1 MDSIRF
7 SIEKPVT
14 IIVGIIFVVLFG
26 VISLATMSYQLSPTV
41 TEPEITV
48 TTTWTGATPYNIE
61 REIIEEQEKVLKGI
75 PGLIEMESESFDGM
89 GSITLKFKI
98 GTNIDDALLR
108 VSNKLNEVP
117 EYPENVDKPVIN
129 PTGSAASP
137 VIWLILH
144 TMDDNPRS
152 IYSYRTYFENEI
164 RQYLDR
170 VRGVADLAFHGG
182 TEKEM
187 HIIVNPKK
195 LAAYGLTL
203 TELVSILRSE
213 NVNISSGIMGIERR
227 DYRIRTVGEF
237 NSVEEIENIVIKS
250 TGQQRILLSDL
261 AQVSFGYEKLNN
273 VMFHNGKE
281 ALAIGVKPEPDTNV
295 LELTNT
301 IDEVVDWLNKEKLA
315 KEKVHLEWVHDQRPY
330 INGAIRLVKN
340 NIIIGGI
347 LAISVL
353 LIFLR
358 NVSSTVIIATSI
370 PISIL
375 GTFVFLNAFGRNLN
389 VVSLAGI
396 SFAVGMLVD
405 NAIVVLENIDRH
417 KKTGKSAFQAAYE
430 GTKEVW
436 GAILAST
443 LTTIAVFLPIVFV
456 KEEAGQLFRDIAIAV
471 TCAVGLSFFVSVF
484 VIPMFSEQLFR
495 TFKTKKKSF
504 IKAGVF
510 VKAGTIVL
518 EMIMALVVLVIK
530 SGKTRIITIFVLTA
544 FSIISTILLLPKME
558 YLPQGNRNLVMSILV
573 PPPGLSYKERVDI
586 GRHIASQLDP
596 YMQKDHNGFPGI
608 SNVFYI
614 GAETMMLFGAKCMY
628 EDRAGELVPLF
639 MRTIHSI
646 PGMYGV
652 SLQAGIFET
661 GIGEGRTIE
670 VDISGSDM
678 NQIVQASGTMF
689 GMITKELPDAQIRP
703 IPSLEILFPELKIVP
718 LRDRLMAAGMS
729 TYELGLALD
738 ILMDGRKIGYFK
750 QEGQKKIDLIVK
762 ASEEAIYTPEILYN
776 SLVSIPDGSVLPV
789 YSLSQ
794 LERTTGITQI
804 RHLERDRTITLQ
816 VTPPETIP
824 LQEAMETIEGNI
836 LQPLK
841 KQSMLQG
848 INVRLAGAADK
859 LTITRNALQ
868 WNFVLA
874 IVITYLLMSA
884 LFGNFAYPLIIMF
897 TVPLAAAGGF
907 IGLKLVNIFVASQ
920 PFDIL
925 TMLGFVI
932 LIGVVVNNAILIV
945 YQALNNVRFQGMNHH
960 DAVMESTRTRL
971 RPIFMS
977 AFTSIFGMLPL
988 VIAPGPGS
996 ELYRG
1001 LGSVM
1006 LGGLAFS
1013 TIFTIFLIPAI
1024 LMFAIKMEK
1033 PEKMKS

>member
-1 MDSIRF
+1 MNSIRF

-26 VISLATMSYQLSPTV
+26 VISLLTMTYQLSPTI

-48 TTTWTGATPYNIE
+48 TTTWVGATPYNIE

-75 PGLIEMESESFDGM
+75 PGLVEMESESFDGM
-89 GSITLKFKI
+89 GSITLKFTI
-98 GTNIDDALLR
+98 ETRIDDALLR

-117 EYPENVDKPVIN
+117 EYPENVDKPIIN

-137 VIWLILH
+137 VIWIILH
-144 TMDDNPRS
+144 ATEDNPRS
-152 IYSYRTYFENEI
+152 IYSYRTYFEDEV

-170 VRGVADLAFHGG
+170 VKGVADLAIHGG
-182 TEKEM
+182 TDKEM
-187 HIIVNPKK
+187 HIIINPQKM
-195 LAAYGLTL
+195 AAYGVTI
-203 TELVSILRSE
+203 TELVSLLKAE

-227 DYRIRTVGEF
+227 DYRIRTIGEF
-237 NSVEEIENIVIKS
+237 NSAKEIENIIIKS
-250 TGQQRILLSDL
+250 DGQQRIVLSDL
-261 AQVSFGYEKLNN
+261 AKVSFGYEKLSN
-273 VMFHNGKE
+273 VMLHNGEE
-281 ALAIGVKPEPDTNV
+281 AIAIGVKPESGVNV

-301 IDEVVDWLNKEKLA
+301 IYEVVDWLNKEKLA
-315 KEKVHLEWVHDQRPY
+315 EEKVYLKWVYDQRPY

-340 NIIIGGI
+340 NILIGGF
-347 LAISVL
+347 LAIAVL
-353 LIFLR
+353 LLFLR

-370 PISIL
+370 PISIF
-375 GTFVFLNAFGRNLN
+375 GTFLFLKAFGRNLN
-389 VVSLAGI
+389 VISLAGI

-417 KKTGKSAFQAAYE
+417 RKSGKTAFLAAYE

-456 KEEAGQLFRDIAIAV
+456 QEEAGQLFRDIAIAV

-495 TFKTKKKSF
+495 RLKVKTKSF
-504 IKAGVF
+504 AGPGVLLKAGAF
-510 VKAGTIVL
+510 FQKI
-518 EMIMALVVLVIK
+518 IMALVAFAIK
-530 SGKTRIITIFVLTA
+530 EGKTRIATILILTA
-544 FSIISTILLLPKME
+544 FSFIATILLLPKME

-573 PPPGLSYKERVDI
+573 PPPGLSYKERMDI
-586 GRHIASQLDP
+586 GRHIANQLGP

-608 SNVFYI
+608 SDVFYI
-614 GAETMMLFGAKCMY
+614 GADTRMVFGAKCMH
-628 EDRAGELVPLF
+628 EERAGELVPLF
-639 MRTIHSI
+639 MQTIQSI

-652 SLQAGIFET
+652 SMQAGIFET

-670 VDISGSDM
+670 VDISGSDIH
-678 NQIVQASGTMF
+678 QIVQVSGTMF
-689 GMITKELPDAQIRP
+689 GMIKKELPDAQIRP

-718 LRDRLMAAGMS
+718 SRDRLMAAGMN
-729 TYELGLALD
+729 TYELGIALD
-738 ILMDGRKIGYFK
+738 ILMDGRKIGYYK

-762 ASEEAIYTPEILYN
+762 ASDETIHTPEILYN
-776 SLVSIPDGSVLPV
+776 SLISLPNRSVVPV

-794 LERTTGITQI
+794 LQRTTGITQI

-824 LQEAMETIEGNI
+824 LQEAMEIIDGTV
-836 LQPLK
+836 LQTLK
-841 KQSMLQG
+841 EQDMLQG
-848 INVRLAGAADK
+848 VTIRLSGAADK
-859 LTITRNALQ
+859 LTTTRKALQ
-868 WNFVLA
+868 WNFALA
-874 IVITYLLMSA
+874 VVITYLLMSA
-884 LFGNFAYPLIIMF
+884 LFGNFIYPLIIMF
-897 TVPLAAAGGF
+897 TIPLAAAGGF
-907 IGLKLVNIFVASQ
+907 IGLRLVNICIALQ

-960 DAVMESTRTRL
+960 DAVIESTRTRL

-1013 TIFTIFLIPAI
+1013 TIFTIFIIPAI
-1024 LMFAIKMEK
+1024 LMFAIRMEK
-1033 PEKMKS
+1033 TENTQS